1 MNGPGLSGLNC
12 STPNNLV
19 LDAGALYFNID
30 ETAFTHNPPYDDPVT
45 QALANATLAGATRG
59 GATFET
65 GKETRHVEVDG
76 MRYPIKGLERI
87 DGYTPTLTVTMIEMS
102 AANLQRLLGSSTATT
117 LGNFTTIDLSA
128 EIAST
133 DYITN
138 VALVT
143 TLSGSEDPVILVL
156 RNVLMTESASLA
168 FEDKSEAG
176 IEATFTAHVSP
187 CSPYTSPVTL
197 YVPRTGT
204 YLAGTYLVSSSPG
217 NGDTGFSGSTLTM
230 AFSGPLD
237 QTAAESVLSYVV
249 TELPSTTLTITS
261 ASYNN
266 SNYSVT
272 LTLSAPVSQDKDFE
286 LASAP
291 PLVDFAGS
299 AVEPFVVSFDSD
311 VPVS

>member
-143 TLSGSEDPVILVL
+143 TLSGSDDPVILVL

-187 CSPYTSPVTL
+187 CAPYTSPVTL

-204 YLAGTYLVSSSPG
+204 SLVTSLVSSNPG
-217 NGDTGFSGSTLTM
+217 NGDTGFSGSTLSM
-230 AFSGPLD
+230 CFNGPLD
-237 QTAAESVLSYVV
+237 QTAAESVFSYMV

-266 SNYSVT
+266 SNYSVV
-272 LTLSAPVSQDKDFE
+272 LTLSAPVTQDKDFE
-286 LASAP
+286 LASTP
-291 PLVDFAGS
+291 TLVDFAGS
-299 AVEPFVVSFDSD
+299 AVEPFVVSFNSD

>member
-45 QALANATLAGATRG
+45 QALAGATLAGATRG

-76 MRYPIKGLERI
+76 MRYPVMGLERI

-102 AANLQRLLGSSTATT
+102 AANLQRLLGSSTATV

-204 YLAGTYLVSSSPG
+204 HLVSSNPG
-217 NGDTGFSGSTLTM
+217 NGDTGFSGSTLSM
-230 AFSGPLD
+230 RFNGPLD
-237 QTAAESVLSYVV
+237 QTSAESVLSYVV

-266 SNYSVT
+266 SNYSVV
-272 LTLSAPVSQDKDFE
+272 LTLSAPVAQDKDFE
-286 LASAP
+286 LASTP
-291 PLVDFAGS
+291 TLVDFAGS

>member
-30 ETAFTHNPPYDDPVT
+30 ETAFTHDPPYDDPVT
-45 QALANATLAGATRG
+45 QALAGATLAGATRG

-102 AANLQRLLGSSTATT
+102 AANLQRLLGSSTATP

-143 TLSGSEDPVILVL
+143 TLSGSDDPVILVL

-204 YLAGTYLVSSSPG
+204 YLVSSNPG
-217 NGDTGFSGSTLTM
+217 DGDTGFSGSTLTM
-230 AFSGPLD
+230 AFNGPLD

-261 ASYNN
+261 ALYNN
-266 SNYSVT
+266 SNYLVT
-272 LTLSAPVSQDKDFE
+272 LTLSAPVAQDKDFE

-291 PLVDFAGS
+291 SLVDFAGS
-299 AVEPFVVSFDSD
+299 AVAPFVVSFDSD

>member
-30 ETAFTHNPPYDDPVT
+30 ETAFTHDPPYDDPVT

-102 AANLQRLLGSSTATT
+102 AANLQRLLGSSTATP

-204 YLAGTYLVSSSPG
+204 CLVSSNPG
-217 NGDTGFSGSTLTM
+217 NGDTGFSGDTITLG
-230 AFSGPLD
+230 FSGPLD
-237 QTAAESVLSYVV
+237 QTSAESVLSYVV

-272 LTLSAPVSQDKDFE
+272 LTLSAPVTQDKDFE

>member
-45 QALANATLAGATRG
+45 QALAGATLAGATRG

-204 YLAGTYLVSSSPG
+204 YLVSSNPG
-217 NGDTGFSGSTLTM
+217 NGDTGFSGSTLSM
-230 AFSGPLD
+230 RFNGPLD
-237 QTAAESVLSYVV
+237 QTSAVSVLSYVV

-266 SNYSVT
+266 SNYSVV
-272 LTLSAPVSQDKDFE
+272 LTLSAPVTQDKDFE
-286 LASAP
+286 LASTP
-291 PLVDFAGS
+291 TLVDFAGS

>member
-30 ETAFTHNPPYDDPVT
+30 ETAFTHDPPYDDPVT

-143 TLSGSEDPVILVL
+143 TLSGSDDPVILVL

-204 YLAGTYLVSSSPG
+204 YLVSSNPAD
-217 NGDTGFSGSTLTM
+217 GDTGFSGSTLTM
-230 AFSGPLD
+230 AFNGPLD
-237 QTAAESVLSYVV
+237 QTAAESVLSYGV

-272 LTLSAPVSQDKDFE
+272 LTLSAPVTQDKDFE

-291 PLVDFAGS
+291 SLVDFAGS

>member
-59 GATFET
+59 GAPFET

-76 MRYPIKGLERI
+76 MRYPVMGLERI

-102 AANLQRLLGSSTATT
+102 AANLQRLLGSSTATA

-204 YLAGTYLVSSSPG
+204 HLVSSNPG
-217 NGDTGFSGSTLTM
+217 NGDTGFSGSTLSM
-230 AFSGPLD
+230 RFNGPLD

-266 SNYSVT
+266 SNYSVV
-272 LTLSAPVSQDKDFE
+272 LTLSAPVTQDKDFE
-286 LASAP
+286 LASTP
-291 PLVDFAGS
+291 TLVDFAGS

>member
-45 QALANATLAGATRG
+45 QALAGATLAGATRG

-76 MRYPIKGLERI
+76 MRYPVMGLERI

-204 YLAGTYLVSSSPG
+204 SLVTSLVSSNPG
-217 NGDTGFSGSTLTM
+217 NGDTGFSGSTLSM
-230 AFSGPLD
+230 RFNGPLD
-237 QTAAESVLSYVV
+237 QTAAESVFSYMV

-266 SNYSVT
+266 SNYSVV
-272 LTLSAPVSQDKDFE
+272 LTLSAPVTQDKDFE
-286 LASAP
+286 LASTP
-291 PLVDFAGS
+291 TLVDFAGS
-299 AVEPFVVSFDSD
+299 AVEPFVVSFNSD